1 MGTAKKGTSILTHLR
16 HAGSLVVEGEEE
28 NDSKGWVQGREKA
41 NKEPN
46 KGKGRKASSMKR
58 CEAWP
63 LVQDPIR
70 F

>member
-1 MGTAKKGTSILTHLR
+1 MIP
-16 HAGSLVVEGEEE
+16 EG
-28 NDSKGWVQGREKA
+28 GREKEKA

-58 CEAWP
+58 CEAWS
-63 LVQDPIR
+63 LVQDLIR